1 VHNDNLAGSLL
12 FVQEL
17 CTCEFH
23 GSIGAIHLNH
33 KSAGSHRGAHASRFV
48 LIRLTRK
55 LAEFIDG
62 IDLSGRSVGDIVEM
76 PERDAWT
83 LIAENWAERVTSG
96 ERQPLVLIVEDDS
109 RLREY
114 YRAGLAA
121 RFVVDECADGMSALA
136 YFDRRCPDAV
146 ILDLNL
152 PRLHGQ
158 ILYKEL
164 RHQPRTASIP
174 IIVVTGIDPT
184 PDVPGALVLRKPC
197 EIDVIIGALQNVLTL
212 GAA

>member
-1 VHNDNLAGSLL
+1 
-12 FVQEL
+12 
-17 CTCEFH
+17 
-23 GSIGAIHLNH
+23 
-33 KSAGSHRGAHASRFV
+33 V